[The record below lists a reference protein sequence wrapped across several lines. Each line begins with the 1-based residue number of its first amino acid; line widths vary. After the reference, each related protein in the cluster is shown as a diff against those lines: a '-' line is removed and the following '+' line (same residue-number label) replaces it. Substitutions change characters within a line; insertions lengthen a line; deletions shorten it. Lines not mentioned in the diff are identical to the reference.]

1 MNRISVIVILL
12 VLFQSCS
19 GGSSSSEYDE
29 EYTEDYVSEEG
40 YADGTYC
47 AEVTY
52 YNPNTGTTSDY
63 TLSVEV
69 VDNMVIQIN
78 FENGG
83 WMDNDHMTPEEL
95 DENGQCTIINERNY
109 EYTVQITGEGC

>member
-1 MNRISVIVILL
+1 MKTRIFTYLIFSSILL
-12 VLFQSCS
+12 ASCTNS
-19 GGSSSSEYDE
+19 GSE
-29 EYTEDYVSEEG
+29 EYADEVSIEK
-40 YADGTYC
+40 YPDATYC
-47 AEVTY
+47 ADVTY

-69 VDNMVIQIN
+69 VDNMVVQIN